1 MQLRIGEL
9 ARRTGLT
16 VRALRHYD
24 DIGLLKP
31 SARSDGG
38 YRLYGRDDVARLYRI
53 QALRRLDVSLAEIGA
68 ILADGGA
75 DLENLVRQQMSALE
89 REIRQA
95 TALHAHLAELQ
106 KQLCA
111 STQPSVDEWLV
122 SLESM
127 VAGPKYFSDEEI
139 RKLKTRAQAA
149 PDAAR
154 AEKAALTSSL
164 NALMRDGASPE
175 DPQAVAMARRW
186 IDMLLR
192 EADGDEATL
201 MKLYE
206 MHRHEPAL
214 YALTGIGPAAMR
226 FISHAMAYGRL
237 DLYARHCSSA
247 EMALLRGHYAAQV
260 ESWPP
265 LIAEVRQHMRA
276 GTAVDSAELR
286 ALADRWQAL
295 SLAKA
300 GGDAALCARLQAA
313 FRDDAALRRGSGIDA
328 ALIAYVGAVAAAQ
341 VPQHAVASSSN

>member
-1 MQLRIGEL
+1 MQLKIGEL

-38 YRLYGRDDVARLYRI
+38 YRLYDREDVARLYRV
-53 QALRRLDVSLAEIGA
+53 QALRRLDVSLAGIGA
-68 ILADGGA
+68 ILTDGGA
-75 DLENLVRQQMSALE
+75 GLGDLVRQQMATLE
-89 REIRQA
+89 REIREA

-111 STQPSVDEWLV
+111 STQPSVDDWLV
-122 SLESM
+122 ALESM
-127 VAGPKYFSDEEI
+127 VAGAKYFSSEEI
-139 RKLKTRAQAA
+139 RKLKTQVQAA

-154 AEKAALTSSL
+154 TEKAELTARL
-164 NALMRDGASPE
+164 HTLIRDGASPE
-175 DPQAVAMARRW
+175 DPQAVALARSW

-192 EADGDEATL
+192 EADDDEATL
-201 MKLYE
+201 MKLYA
-206 MHRHEPAL
+206 MHRHEPTL
-214 YALTGIGPAAMR
+214 YALTGVGPAAMR
-226 FISHAMAYGRL
+226 FISQAMAYGRL

-247 EMALLRGHYAAQV
+247 DMALLRSHYAAQV
-260 ESWPP
+260 DHWPP
-265 LIAEVRQHMRA
+265 LIAELRQHMRD
-276 GTAVDSAELR
+276 GTAAHGAELR

-300 GGDAALCARLQAA
+300 GGDVALCARLQAA

-328 ALIAYVGAVAAAQ
+328 ALIAYVGAAVAAQTAQ
-341 VPQHAVASSSN
+341 RTAASGS